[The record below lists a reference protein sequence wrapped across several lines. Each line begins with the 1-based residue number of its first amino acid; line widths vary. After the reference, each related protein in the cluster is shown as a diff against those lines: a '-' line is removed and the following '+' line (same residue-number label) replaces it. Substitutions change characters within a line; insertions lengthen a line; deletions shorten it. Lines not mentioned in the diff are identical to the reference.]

1 MNYNNPYYNPYQ
13 QYPYTNGF
21 GNQQIQN
28 HNIPNNYNTP
38 NQNQQIQTSY
48 LPLTFVNGIEGAKA
62 FIVAPN
68 QVIYL
73 KDSDSNVLFEKKAD
87 QQGKYTLTAFEL
99 KAIDINEIGKQPKE
113 EEKKVD
119 YLIKEDLKP
128 FVTKSDLNALETI
141 FESKLD
147 KLSNR
152 IEKLARNGIN
162 KHNGKGNDYNEQ

>member
-1 MNYNNPYYNPYQ
+1 MNYNNPYFNPYQ

-21 GNQQIQN
+21 GNQQVQPQNIQN
-28 HNIPNNYNTP
+28 TYNTP
-38 NQNQQIQTSY
+38 NQNQQMQTSY

-73 KDSDSNVLFEKKAD
+73 KDSDSNILFEKKAD

-99 KAIDINEIGKQPKE
+99 KPIDINNIGKPIQE
-113 EEKKVD
+113 EPNPNFLV
-119 YLIKEDLKP
+119 KEDLKP

-162 KHNGKGNDYNEQ
+162 KPSVKAGEH

>member
-1 MNYNNPYYNPYQ
+1 MNYNNPYFNPYQ

-21 GNQQIQN
+21 GNQQMQTQNIQN
-28 HNIPNNYNTP
+28 TYNTP
-38 NQNQQIQTSY
+38 NQNQQMQTSY

-73 KDSDSNVLFEKKAD
+73 KDSDSNILFEKKAD

-99 KAIDINEIGKQPKE
+99 KPININDIGKPVQ
-113 EEKKVD
+113 EKPNES
-119 YLIKEDLKP
+119 YLVKEDLKP

-141 FESKLD
+141 FESKID
-147 KLSNR
+147 KLSSR
-152 IEKLARNGIN
+152 IEKLARNGYN
-162 KHNGKGNDYNEQ
+162 KPSNKGSEE